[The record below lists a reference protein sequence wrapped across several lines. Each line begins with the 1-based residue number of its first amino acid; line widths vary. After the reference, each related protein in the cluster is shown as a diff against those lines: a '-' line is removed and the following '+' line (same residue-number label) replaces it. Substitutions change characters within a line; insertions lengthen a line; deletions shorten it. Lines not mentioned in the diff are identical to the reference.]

1 MAESAALLTDSGNY
15 AVVQLPR
22 RKFPGVVF
30 QGDSTRNILAQLERI
45 QLLARKYRDDELD
58 AEIND
63 LQELFSSVRRKFETV
78 CAARGIELAYPP
90 DS

>member
-1 MAESAALLTDSGNY
+1 LG
-15 AVVQLPR
+15 
-22 RKFPGVVF
+22 
-30 QGDSTRNILAQLERI
+30 RI

-63 LQELFSSVRRKFETV
+63 LQELFSSVKRKFETV
-78 CAARGIELAYPP
+78 CAARGIEFPYPP

>member
-1 MAESAALLTDSGNY
+1 MAESAELLTDSGNY

-30 QGDSTRNILAQLERI
+30 QGDSTRNILAQIERV
-45 QLLARKYRDDELD
+45 QKLASKYGDGELD
-58 AEIND
+58 AELGE
-63 LQELFSSVRRKFETV
+63 LQELFSGIKRRFENA
-78 CAARGIELAYPP
+78 CAANGIALPYTS